1 MTTTKVW
8 LTHHIKRGE
17 KKQKQNKNKANKK
30 AMKASPSDDFFY
42 WFSTSLLLQHFIQN
56 NYLKILFIL
65 ALSFSRTHYWSPD
78 GEILVHTVFPLKYHS
93 SLPSPKK
100 CIVFSFEL
108 QERSLIVGKLCAPM
122 ITNHFERKLCIHILK
137 KQV

>member
-42 WFSTSLLLQHFIQN
+42 
-56 NYLKILFIL
+56 
-65 ALSFSRTHYWSPD
+65 
-78 GEILVHTVFPLKYHS
+78 
-93 SLPSPKK
+93 
-100 CIVFSFEL
+100 
-108 QERSLIVGKLCAPM
+108 
-122 ITNHFERKLCIHILK
+122 
-137 KQV
+137 